1 MSISGPLRISH
12 FIYNKKYINIR
23 TGRGAG
29 TQGSESAA
37 SRQHGDLTMRLLFIH
52 SAPFSFKATEK
63 TKYAEKIEPP
73 VVSEG
78 AADDAIVVMLASE
91 RSDEAAPELVSERA
105 AAEIISSFERVGAK
119 TIVLYP
125 YAHLSNDL
133 ANPSVALKI
142 LHLLRNRLA
151 EYPLIRCPF
160 GWYKAF
166 ELHGRGHPVSE
177 LSRVIEIDP
186 KEISRQTM
194 RLGREHPVAALNQR
208 FREVFIELGL
218 DEMINPAIVDDM
230 HVYKQYGPEAP
241 LILDRVFYLAGLD
254 RADIGLSKSKTEII
268 HKIVPDF
275 AREEELRTLLRE
287 YKEALIE
294 ADDFLEEL
302 ALRLKVSDTQA
313 AEIVDRVFPEFKD
326 LKPVVTKRTLRSHM
340 TSNWFP
346 VLQRL
351 RTKWPLPIRLF
362 SVGSRFRREQRQD
375 PHHLFESTS
384 ASVVV
389 MDEKLTMD
397 DGKKLVIDV
406 LKRMGFDKCSF
417 KKKKIAS
424 RYYDPETDTEVFVGY
439 RGQQIEVGNLG
450 FYAPAS
456 LRNYDINLPVFN
468 IGYGVERMA
477 MILSGATDLRSLVY
491 PQFYEESEFTDEELA
506 AMLAPEHKPE
516 NSVLAAAAADMVA
529 KAVAAKEQP
538 GPASATIFKGNIEG
552 RDVEIS
558 IFNWDDGKPLLSM
571 AAVNRVYVHDSCI
584 YGLPPDPP
592 AMGDKFS
599 SVYERGAR
607 TELRFIDMIV
617 AGFAAAAEK
626 AMRTDKQGSLEQR
639 WKIVK
644 RPQQVNLHIPEAA
657 YDFIQRLHKNIR
669 IGGPLFFGLKAEWK

>member
-1 MSISGPLRISH
+1 
-12 FIYNKKYINIR
+12 
-23 TGRGAG
+23 
-29 TQGSESAA
+29 
-37 SRQHGDLTMRLLFIH
+37 MRLLFIH
-52 SAPFSFKATEK
+52 SAPFSFKTTEK
-63 TKYAEKIEPP
+63 TKYAEKVEPP

-78 AADDAIVVMLASE
+78 SADDALVVLLASE
-91 RSDEAAPELVSERA
+91 KPDEAAPELVSERA
-105 AAEIISSFERVGAK
+105 AEEIVNARERVGAH

-125 YAHLSNDL
+125 YAHLSNNL
-133 ANPSVALKI
+133 SNPSAALKI
-142 LHLLRNRLA
+142 LQLLRNRLS

-166 ELHGRGHPVSE
+166 EMNGRGHPLSE

-186 KEISRQTM
+186 KKLGRETM
-194 RLGREHPVAALNQR
+194 RMGREHPVAAMNQR
-208 FREVFIELGL
+208 FREVFLELGL
-218 DEMINPAIVDDM
+218 DEMINPAIVDDI

-241 LILDRVFYLAGLD
+241 LILDRVFYIAGLD
-254 RADIGLSKSKTEII
+254 RADIGLGKSKLDTIQ
-268 HKIVPDF
+268 KIVPGFD
-275 AREEELRTLLRE
+275 REDDLRTLLRE

-302 ALRLKVSDTQA
+302 ALRLKITDVQA
-313 AEIVDRVFPEFKD
+313 TEILDNVFPEFKE

-346 VLQRL
+346 VLQRM
-351 RTKWPLPIRLF
+351 RTRMPLPVRLF

-375 PHHLFESTS
+375 AHHLFESTS

-397 DGKKLVIDV
+397 DGRKLTSDF
-406 LKRMGFDKCSF
+406 LTRMGFDKCSF

-424 RYYDPETDTEVFVGY
+424 RYYDPETDTEVFVAY

-456 LRNYDINLPVFN
+456 LKNYGIDLPVFN
-468 IGYGVERMA
+468 IGFGVERMA
-477 MILSGATDLRSLVY
+477 MILTGATDLRALVY
-491 PQFYEESEFTDEELA
+491 PQFYEEAEFSDEQLA
-506 AMLAPEHKPE
+506 AMLAPERKPE
-516 NSVLAAAAADMVA
+516 NPELAAAVADMVA

-538 GPASATIFKGNIEG
+538 GPISVPIFKGKIEG
-552 RDVEIS
+552 RDAEIS
-558 IFNWDDGKPLLSM
+558 VFNWDDGKPLLSL
-571 AAVNRVYVHDSCI
+571 AAMNRVFVHESSI
-584 YGLPPDPP
+584 YGLPPDQP

-599 SVYERGAR
+599 DVYQNGTG
-607 TELRFIDMIV
+607 TELRFIDLII
-617 AGFAAAAEK
+617 AGFAADAEAAVREG
-626 AMRTDKQGSLEQR
+626 KQPPLEHR

-644 RPQQVNLHIPEAA
+644 RPQQVNLHIPDAA